1 MAFPTDLAPIV
12 GQQVTLTSAST
23 SAVDARI
30 DLMIERAKA
39 TFTSKILGGEVTECD
54 LIAKVVEDGRQ
65 HGYVYEG
72 EVGSVDWFKPDT
84 GGASIA
90 DATLRGKAT
99 TPGQEVTF
107 TCAPPGSGNRMGI
120 DRDDDALPD
129 GVETN
134 TGVYVD
140 FTDTGTDPTL
150 ADTDGDGWDDGD
162 EVYNWGTDPH
172 DPLDYP
178 GAPPPSVP
186 SLSPVGLAL
195 LASAIMLVA
204 GRATRM
210 PRPGRR

>member
-1 MAFPTDLAPIV
+1 M
-12 GQQVTLTSAST
+12 
-23 SAVDARI
+23 I
-30 DLMIERAKA
+30 DRAKA
-39 TFTSKILGGEVTECD
+39 PFTSKILGGEVTECD

-65 HGYVYEG
+65 HGYLYEG
-72 EVGSVDWFKPDT
+72 EVGGVDWFKPDT

-120 DRDDDALPD
+120 DRDDDVLPD

-134 TGVYVD
+134 SGEYVD
-140 FTDTGTDPTL
+140 FSDTGTDPTL
-150 ADTDGDGWDDGD
+150 VDTDGDGWDDGE
-162 EVYNWGTDPH
+162 EVYTWGSDPT

-186 SLSPVGLAL
+186 SLSPTGLGL
-195 LASAIMLVA
+195 LASLLALDDA
-204 GRATRM
+204 HAA
-210 PRPGRR
+210 RPAR